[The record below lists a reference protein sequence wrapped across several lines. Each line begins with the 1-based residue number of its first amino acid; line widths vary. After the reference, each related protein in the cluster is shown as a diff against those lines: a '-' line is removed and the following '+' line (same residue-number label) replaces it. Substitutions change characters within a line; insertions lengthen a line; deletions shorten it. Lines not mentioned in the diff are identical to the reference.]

1 MLSGMASDAN
11 PKIRGDG
18 PVLVVDDDQKIVH
31 LVRTYLEREGFRVET
46 AADGLAAIAAA
57 RARQP
62 RLVVLDLMLPGL
74 DGFAVMR
81 ALRAGSPTPI
91 LMLSAR
97 GSTADRVLGIAT
109 GADDYLPKPFS
120 PAELVV
126 RVHAILRRAGPPAVD
141 IERRELADLVIDR
154 GRHEVRRHDQRIE
167 LTHAE
172 FWMLVAL
179 VDAGGR
185 VVSRERILDA
195 LYGQGESDVLD
206 RTVDVYIRRL
216 REKLGDD
223 AGRPRYVATVRGAG
237 YRAMINA

>member
-1 MLSGMASDAN
+1 MLSAMVSGAN
-11 PKIRGDG
+11 RGIHNDR
-18 PVLVVDDDQKIVH
+18 PVLVVDDDPKIVH

-57 RARQP
+57 RELQP
-62 RLVVLDLMLPGL
+62 QLLILDLMLPGL

-81 ALRAGSPTPI
+81 AVRSGSPVPI

-97 GSTADRVLGIAT
+97 GSTADRIAGIAT

-126 RVHAILRRAGPPAVD
+126 RVQAILRRSTPATAH
-141 IERRELADLVIDR
+141 IERRQLADLVIDR
-154 GRHEVRRHDQRIE
+154 GRHEVRRRDGRIE

-185 VVSRERILDA
+185 VVSREGILDA
-195 LYGQGESDVLD
+195 LYGRGESDVMD

-223 AGRPRYVATVRGAG
+223 AERPRYVATVRGAG
-237 YRAMINA
+237 YRAMIDG

>member
-1 MLSGMASDAN
+1 MATRATSQDHGGR
-11 PKIRGDG
+11 PI
-18 PVLVVDDDQKIVH
+18 LIVDDDHKIVH
-31 LVRTYLEREGFRVET
+31 LVRTYLEREGFSVVT

-57 RARQP
+57 REQQP
-62 RLVVLDLMLPGL
+62 QLVILDLMLPGL

-81 ALRAGSPTPI
+81 AVRESAAVPI

-97 GSTADRVLGIAT
+97 GSTADRIAGIAT

-126 RVHAILRRAGPPAVD
+126 RVQAILRRSSPAPSA
-141 IERRELADLVIDR
+141 ERQAIADLVIDR
-154 GRHEVRRHDQRIE
+154 GRHEVRRRDQRID

-185 VVSRERILDA
+185 VVSREGLLDA
-195 LYGQGESDVLD
+195 LYGQGEADVMD
-206 RTVDVYIRRL
+206 RTVDVYVRRL

-223 AGRPRYVATVRGAG
+223 ADEPRYVATVRGAG
-237 YRAMINA
+237 YRAMIDP

>member
-1 MLSGMASDAN
+1 MATGATSQTRSGR
-11 PKIRGDG
+11 PI
-18 PVLVVDDDQKIVH
+18 LIVDDDQKIVH
-31 LVRTYLEREGFRVET
+31 LVRTYLEREGFSVVT
-46 AADGLAAIAAA
+46 ATDGLAAIAAA
-57 RARQP
+57 REQQP
-62 RLVVLDLMLPGL
+62 QLIVLDLMLPGL

-81 ALRAGSPTPI
+81 AVRESAAVPI

-97 GSTADRVLGIAT
+97 GGTVDRIAGIAT

-126 RVHAILRRAGPPAVD
+126 RVQAILRRASPSAAS
-141 IERRELADLVIDR
+141 IERRVLADLVIDR
-154 GRHEVRRHDQRIE
+154 GRHEVRRRDDRIE

-179 VDAGGR
+179 VDAGGH
-185 VVSRERILDA
+185 VVSRDGLLDA
-195 LYGQGESDVLD
+195 LYGRGEADVMD

-223 AGRPRYVATVRGAG
+223 ADEPRYVATVRGAG
-237 YRAMINA
+237 YRAMIDP

>member
-1 MLSGMASDAN
+1 MLGSMTARATSQT
-11 PKIRGDG
+11 GDER

-31 LVRTYLEREGFRVET
+31 LVRTYLEREGFRVVT
-46 AADGLAAIAAA
+46 AADGLAAITAA
-57 RARQP
+57 REHQP
-62 RLVVLDLMLPGL
+62 QLIVLDLMLPGL

-81 ALRAGSPTPI
+81 AVRAEAATPI

-97 GSTADRVLGIAT
+97 GSTTDRIAGIAT

-126 RVHAILRRAGPPAVD
+126 RVQAILRRTSPSAEPD
-141 IERRELADLVIDR
+141 ERRELADLVIDR
-154 GRHEVRRHDQRIE
+154 GRHEVRRRDQRIE

-179 VDAGGR
+179 LNAGGR
-185 VVSRERILDA
+185 VVSREGLLDA
-195 LYGQGESDVLD
+195 LYGRGEADVMD

-223 AGRPRYVATVRGAG
+223 AEAPRYVATVRGAG
-237 YRAMINA
+237 YRAMIDP

>member
-1 MLSGMASDAN
+1 MLISVTTRATSQTRDE
-11 PKIRGDG
+11 R

-31 LVRTYLEREGFRVET
+31 LVRTYLEREGFRVVT

-57 RARQP
+57 REHQP
-62 RLVVLDLMLPGL
+62 QLVVLDLMLPGL

-81 ALRAGSPTPI
+81 AVRAEAPTPI

-97 GSTADRVLGIAT
+97 GSTADRIAGIAT

-126 RVHAILRRAGPPAVD
+126 RVQAILRRAAPSAAPD
-141 IERRELADLVIDR
+141 ERRKLADLVIDR
-154 GRHEVRRHDQRIE
+154 GRHEVRRLDQRIE

-185 VVSRERILDA
+185 VVSREGLLNA
-195 LYGQGESDVLD
+195 LYGRGEADVMD

-223 AGRPRYVATVRGAG
+223 ADEPRYVATVRGAG
-237 YRAMINA
+237 YRAMIDP

>member
-1 MLSGMASDAN
+1 MTTRAKSQTHDE
-11 PKIRGDG
+11 R

-31 LVRTYLEREGFRVET
+31 LVRTYLEREGFRVVT

-57 RARQP
+57 REHQP
-62 RLVVLDLMLPGL
+62 QLVVLDLMLPGL

-81 ALRAGSPTPI
+81 AVRAGAAVPI

-97 GSTADRVLGIAT
+97 GSTADRIAGIAT

-126 RVHAILRRAGPPAVD
+126 RVQAIIRRTSLSTAPAEVH
-141 IERRELADLVIDR
+141 ELADLIIDR
-154 GRHEVRRHDQRIE
+154 GRHEVRRADQRIE

-185 VVSRERILDA
+185 VVSREGLLDA
-195 LYGQGESDVLD
+195 LYGRGEAEVMD

-223 AGRPRYVATVRGAG
+223 ADEPRYVATVRGAG
-237 YRAMINA
+237 YRAMIDP

>member
-1 MLSGMASDAN
+1 MLSSMATRTTSQAHGGR
-11 PKIRGDG
+11 PI
-18 PVLVVDDDQKIVH
+18 LIVDDDHKIVH
-31 LVRTYLEREGFRVET
+31 LVRTYLEREGFSVVT

-57 RARQP
+57 RERQP
-62 RLVVLDLMLPGL
+62 QLVILDLMLPGL

-81 ALRAGSPTPI
+81 AVHESAAVPI

-97 GSTADRVLGIAT
+97 GSTADRIAGIAT
-109 GADDYLPKPFS
+109 GADDYLAKPFS

-126 RVHAILRRAGPPAVD
+126 RVQAILRRASPRATTV
-141 IERRELADLVIDR
+141 ERRTIADLVIDR
-154 GRHEVRRHDQRIE
+154 GRHEVRRRDQRIDV
-167 LTHAE
+167 THAE

-185 VVSRERILDA
+185 VVSREGLLDA
-195 LYGQGESDVLD
+195 LYGQGEADVMD

-223 AGRPRYVATVRGAG
+223 ADEPRYVATVRGAG
-237 YRAMINA
+237 YRAMIDP

>member
-1 MLSGMASDAN
+1 MLISVTTRATSQTRDE
-11 PKIRGDG
+11 R

-31 LVRTYLEREGFRVET
+31 LVRTYLEREGFRVVT

-57 RARQP
+57 REHQP
-62 RLVVLDLMLPGL
+62 QLVVLDLMLPGL

-81 ALRAGSPTPI
+81 AVRGGAATPI

-97 GSTADRVLGIAT
+97 GSTADRIAGIAT
-109 GADDYLPKPFS
+109 GADDYLSKPFS

-126 RVHAILRRAGPPAVD
+126 RVQAILRRASPSTAPD
-141 IERRELADLVIDR
+141 ERRKLADLVIDR
-154 GRHEVRRHDQRIE
+154 GRHEVRRRDQRIE

-185 VVSRERILDA
+185 VVSREGLLDA
-195 LYGQGESDVLD
+195 LYGRGEADVMD

-223 AGRPRYVATVRGAG
+223 ADQPRYVATVRGAG
-237 YRAMINA
+237 YRAMIDP

>member
-1 MLSGMASDAN
+1 MLSSVAFANRQIRSD
-11 PKIRGDG
+11 R
-18 PVLVVDDDQKIVH
+18 PVLVVDDDLKIVN
-31 LVRTYLEREGFRVET
+31 LVRTYLERDGFRVAT
-46 AADGLAAIAAA
+46 AADGLAAIANA
-57 RARQP
+57 RELQP
-62 RLVVLDLMLPGL
+62 QLVILDLMLPGL

-81 ALRAGSPTPI
+81 AIRSGSPVPI

-97 GSTADRVLGIAT
+97 GNTADRIAGIAT

-126 RVHAILRRAGPPAVD
+126 RVHAILRRAGPAESTSEP
-141 IERRELADLVIDR
+141 RHLADLVIDA
-154 GRHEVRRHDQRIE
+154 GRREVRRQDERID

-185 VVSRERILDA
+185 VVSREAILAA
-195 LYGQGESDVLD
+195 LYGQGEADVMD

-223 AGRPRYVATVRGAG
+223 AEHPRYVATVRGAG
-237 YRAMINA
+237 YRAMIGA